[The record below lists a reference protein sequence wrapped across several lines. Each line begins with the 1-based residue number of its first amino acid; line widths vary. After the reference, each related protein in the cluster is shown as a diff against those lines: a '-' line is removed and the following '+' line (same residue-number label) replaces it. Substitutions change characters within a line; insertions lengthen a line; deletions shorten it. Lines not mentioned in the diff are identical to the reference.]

1 MPGRRQ
7 AARGISERQ
16 RALDEGF
23 MDRALVLAA
32 RGLGRTH
39 PNPPVGAVVV
49 RGRRVVGEGYHRRA
63 GTSHAEVIALRRAG
77 AQAARATLYVTLEPC
92 VHVGRTPPCLDAVL
106 QSRIR
111 RVVIG
116 VIDPDRRVLG
126 RGVRALRRAGIE
138 VSVGVRRRD
147 CLRLLAGYVMRIRA
161 RRPLVV
167 LKLAASLDG
176 RIAAAGG
183 ASRWITGAAARRRV
197 HEMRN
202 RFDAVMVGAGTV
214 RADDPR
220 LTCRL
225 KGGRDPIR
233 VVIDGSLQT
242 SIRSRVVSARS
253 RAPTWIFTTHA
264 VSARRALRLHQ
275 PGVEVVR
282 SRGHGH
288 VDLRDVLRQ
297 LGLRG
302 VTSVLLEGGAEL
314 AAAAL
319 RARVV
324 DRVVLF
330 MAPLVMGGDG
340 VPAVASLGTRHPSRA
355 LRLQGVRHEVIGEDL
370 VVEASL
376 PFSPG
381 AL

>member
-1 MPGRRQ
+1 
-7 AARGISERQ
+7 
-16 RALDEGF
+16 
-23 MDRALVLAA
+23 MDRALMLAA

-49 RGRRVVGEGYHRRA
+49 RGGRVVGEGYHRRA
-63 GTSHAEVIALRRAG
+63 GTPHAEALALRRAG
-77 AQAARATLYVTLEPC
+77 ERAARATLYVTLEPC
-92 VHVGRTPPCLDAVL
+92 VHIGRTPPCLEAVL
-106 QSRIR
+106 RSRIR

-116 VIDPDRRVLG
+116 VTDPDPRVRG
-126 RGVRALRRAGIE
+126 RGVRALRRAGVE

-147 CLRLLAGYVMRIRA
+147 CRRLLAGHVMRTRA
-161 RRPLVV
+161 GRPLVV

-176 RIAAAGG
+176 RIAATGG
-183 ASRWITGAAARRRV
+183 ASRWITGAPARRRV

-214 RADDPR
+214 RADNPR

-225 KGGRDPIR
+225 KSGRDPIR

-242 SIRSRVVSARS
+242 SVRSHVIGARS

-264 VSARRALRLHQ
+264 ASARRAGRLNR

-282 SRGHGH
+282 CRGREH

-297 LGLRG
+297 LGARG
-302 VTSVLLEGGAEL
+302 VTSVLLEGGADL

-324 DRVVLF
+324 DRLVLF
-330 MAPLVMGGDG
+330 MAPLVIGGDG
-340 VPAVASLGTRHPSRA
+340 VPAVATLGIRHPSRA
-355 LRLQGVRHEVIGEDL
+355 LRLQGLRHEVIGEDL